1 MQLLQITTTPMKYE
15 LVIEP
20 ARLEYQQDFMPRAKV
35 ETTDSELKIRTSPT
49 VLRLDT
55 YEARRSLGFA
65 TAGDRIRHAAQKGRS
80 SIREYTTEAKEMGKE
95 MSNIHEDVTIAQII
109 RQKMLEQPE
118 MYTAFLPSAGA
129 EISWEP
135 GSISLNYRPQQTDY
149 DWQIKDNSLVDIP
162 GSISVKIVE
171 FAKVNIEYLGSPM
184 YIPPSADPNYEEP
197 MVG

>member
-65 TAGDRIRHAAQKGRS
+65 TVGDRIRQAAQKGGS
-80 SIREYTTEAKEMGKE
+80 SIRKYTTEAKEMGKE

-149 DWQIKDNSLVDIP
+149 DWQIKDNPLVYIP
-162 GSISVKIVE
+162 GSIRVKIVE

>member
-65 TAGDRIRHAAQKGRS
+65 TAGDRIRQAAQKGRS

-149 DWQIKDNSLVDIP
+149 DWQIKDNPLVYIP
-162 GSISVKIVE
+162 GSIRVKIVE